1 MTSERIYTIGFSNL
15 TEESPFCVTVR
26 ESLEA
31 AVEQHSNIRLIC
43 RDNALD
49 DERALANAGYFAEL
63 PVDLGIIFHINERIG
78 PKLAQMLM
86 VKRIPIIAVDV
97 PIPLTTYFGV
107 DNRRVGALLGHA
119 LVDWVN
125 KHWGGKLD
133 KVLATSETRV
143 LESVRVRTS
152 STIDVLGSLPGFN
165 PENVLFIDSGH
176 NRDLTIEFAMNIL
189 QRWSEFHHIAAVG
202 FSEDSILG
210 IVEAVRRLG
219 RESDTAVVGQSGTEK
234 SFAELRTPGTPL
246 IAVTNYR
253 PQDYGPHLLELAL
266 RVFNGEKLPPQNY
279 IEPYLYTPENV
290 PPPQTPTA

>member
-1 MTSERIYTIGFSNL
+1 MASNKTFTIGFSNL

-31 AVEQHSNIRLIC
+31 AVEKYPNIRLIC
-43 RDNALD
+43 RDNHLD
-49 DERALANAGYFAEL
+49 DEKALANARHFAEV

-107 DNRRVGALLGHA
+107 DNRQAGAMVGHA
-119 LVDWVN
+119 LLDWIN
-125 KHWGGKLD
+125 QCWDGKLD

-143 LESVRVRTS
+143 LESVRVRSS
-152 STIDVLGSLPGFN
+152 STIDILASLPGFSS
-165 PENVLFIDSGH
+165 ENVLYIDSGH

-189 QRWSEFHHIAAVG
+189 QRWSDYHHIAAVG

-210 IVEAVRRLG
+210 IVEAVKRLG
-219 RESDTAVVGQSGTEK
+219 REAEIAVVGQSGTEE
-234 SFAELRTPGTPL
+234 SFAEMRRPGTPL

-253 PQDYGPHLLELAL
+253 PHDYGPHLVELAL
-266 RVFNGEKLPPQNY
+266 RIFDGEKLPSHNY
-279 IEPYLYTPENV
+279 IKPNLFTPDNV
-290 PPPQTPTA
+290 PTP

>member
-1 MTSERIYTIGFSNL
+1 MTSQKTYTIGFSNL
-15 TEESPFCVTVR
+15 TEESPFCIIVR

-31 AVEQHSNIRLIC
+31 AVAQHPNIRLIC

-49 DERALANAGYFAEL
+49 DEKALANARHFAEV

-107 DNRRVGALLGHA
+107 NNQHAGAMVGHA
-119 LVDWVN
+119 LVDWIN
-125 KHWGGKLD
+125 KHWDGKLD

-143 LESVRVRTS
+143 LESVRLRTS
-152 STIDVLGSLPGFN
+152 STIDILASLPGFDS
-165 PENVLFIDSGH
+165 ENVLFIDSGH
-176 NRDLTIEFAMNIL
+176 DRELTIEFAMNIL

-202 FSEDSILG
+202 FSENSILG

-219 RESDTAVVGQSGTEK
+219 RESDTVIVGQSGTEE
-234 SFAELRTPGTPL
+234 SFAELRRPGTPL
-246 IAVTNYR
+246 IAMTNYR
-253 PQDYGPHLLELAL
+253 PYDYGPHLLDLAL
-266 RVFNGEKLPPQNY
+266 RVFNGEKLPLHNY
-279 IEPYLYTPENV
+279 IEPHLFTPDNV
-290 PPPQTPTA
+290 PGN